1 MDCRV
6 SMLSWLQTVLL
17 GSTGVGFLSFLSL
30 VCFLMPSP
38 TYGLLSALG
47 LYFGEHFGDMPT

>member
-1 MDCRV
+1 
-6 SMLSWLQTVLL
+6 MLSWLQTVLL